1 MEKQERAQCLILRG
15 CSDVLVRREITQKG
29 AHLLG
34 AHFFGVTF
42 PMEQD
47 EALNPVHVYLF
58 RAQRIMLKTDRI
70 ADTVELLLKK
80 GVRADLNSDPLE
92 NPVHQAALLAWLG
105 LCPLRGLNRP
115 SATGRYRFRK

>member
-1 MEKQERAQCLILRG
+1 LFEHLAIEKQERAQCLILRG
-15 CSDVLVRREITQKG
+15 CSGVLVGHEITQKS

-58 RAQRIMLKTDRI
+58 RSQRIMLKTDRI
-70 ADTVELLLKK
+70 TDTVEQFGLALAACPWNARRHALFYAGLARKRKK
-80 GVRADLNSDPLE
+80 
-92 NPVHQAALLAWLG
+92 
-105 LCPLRGLNRP
+105 
-115 SATGRYRFRK
+115 